1 MEVAMEQL
9 PQYSKELMTLKTN
22 YIDINLSDMIGKR
35 YKTFWNYKGRYR
47 IVKGGR
53 GSKKSYTTALNFI
66 YRLMELPESNLLV
79 VRKVFD
85 TQRGSTFAQLQT
97 AIRRLKVGHLW
108 KCTVSPME
116 MTYIPTGQKIIFRGL
131 DDPLKLTSITVS
143 TGYLCWCWFE
153 EAYQIENEDDF
164 NKIDLSIR
172 GAVPEHLFKQITC
185 TFNPWAE
192 THWMNERF
200 FKDGAE
206 DKENLLSKGLA
217 IHKHTED
224 ILAITTNFRA
234 NEFLDE
240 ADKKVFKI
248 MEEENPKRFSVEGNG
263 DWGICEGTV
272 YYRWE
277 ILEFNLKE
285 ILKSGRVLQAG
296 FGLDFGFTNDPSAFV
311 ACIVDEIK
319 KEMYIFDEHYEK
331 AMFNEDIVKTLIY
344 KGYSK
349 EKIIADSAEQ
359 KSIAWMKNNGLPNI
373 AAAEKGPDSVNFG
386 VQYLQ
391 GYKVY
396 IHPKCQN
403 FIMEIKNYVWDKDKK
418 TGKALNKPIDNYNHL
433 MDAWRYA
440 VEPLIIKSRAVITGK
455 PIGT

>member
-1 MEVAMEQL
+1 
-9 PQYSKELMTLKTN
+9 MTLRIN
-22 YIDINLSDMIGKR
+22 YTVVNLPNMIGKR

-85 TQRGSTFAQLQT
+85 TQRGSTFAQIQT
-97 AIRRLKVGHLW
+97 AIRRLKVSHLW
-108 KCTVSPME
+108 RCTVSPME

-153 EAYQIENEDDF
+153 EAYQVENEDDF
-164 NKIDLSIR
+164 NKVDLSIR
-172 GAVPEHLFKQITC
+172 GAMPEHLFKQITC

-200 FKDGAE
+200 FKDGVD

-240 ADKKVFKI
+240 ADKKVFRI
-248 MEEENPKRFSVEGNG
+248 MEQENPKRFFVEGNG
-263 DWGICEGTV
+263 DWGKCEGTV

-277 ILEFNLKE
+277 VKE
-285 ILKSGRVLQAG
+285 LDLTELIKSQR
-296 FGLDFGFTNDPSAFV
+296 FKTCTGLDFGFSNDPTAFI
-311 ACIVDEIK
+311 ACLVNENSKEI
-319 KEMYIFDEHYEK
+319 YVFDEHY
-331 AMFNEDIVKTLIY
+331 ATGMFNEDIVTMIKY
-344 KGYSK
+344 KGYNK
-349 EKIIADSAEQ
+349 NQIIADCAES
-359 KSIAWMKNNGLPNI
+359 KSIAWMQRNGLPRI
-373 AAAEKGPDSVNFG
+373 QASAKGGDSINFG

-396 IHPKCQN
+396 IHPKCKN
-403 FIMEIKNYVWDKDKK
+403 FIMEIKNYIWDKDKK

-440 VEPLIIKSRAVITGK
+440 VEPLMIKNKLNSINKKTLGFR
-455 PIGT
+455 

>member
-1 MEVAMEQL
+1 MKL
-9 PQYSKELMTLKTN
+9 RTN
-22 YIDINLSDMIGKR
+22 YVDINLPEIIGKR

-47 IVKGGR
+47 VVKGGR

-97 AIRRLKVGHLW
+97 AIRRLKVSHLW

-192 THWMNERF
+192 THWMNDRF
-200 FKDGAE
+200 FKGGLD
-206 DKENLLSKGLA
+206 DRENLLTKGLA

-234 NEFLDE
+234 NEFLDK
-240 ADKKVFKI
+240 ADEKVFKT
-248 MEEENPKRFSVEGNG
+248 MAVENPKRFFVEGNG

-277 ILEFNLKE
+277 VKEFDLKE
-285 ILKSGRVLQAG
+285 LIKTQRFKTCL
-296 FGLDFGFTNDPSAFV
+296 GLDFGFSNDPSAFI
-311 ACIVDEIK
+311 ATLVDEVN
-319 KEMYIFDEHYEK
+319 KEMYIFDEHY
-331 AMFNEDIVKTLIY
+331 ATGMFNEDIVEMVKY
-344 KGYSK
+344 KGYNKSQ
-349 EKIIADSAEQ
+349 IVADCAES
-359 KSIAWMKNNGLPNI
+359 KSIAWMQRNGLPRI
-373 AAAEKGPDSVNFG
+373 QASAKGGDSINFG

-396 IHPKCQN
+396 IHPKCKN
-403 FIMEIKNYVWDKDKK
+403 FIMEIKNYIWDKDKK

-440 VEPLIIKSRAVITGK
+440 VEPLMIKNKLSTINKKALGIR
-455 PIGT
+455 